1 MKLYFSPG
9 ACSLSPHIVA
19 NEAGIP
25 LTLVKVDTKTKTIAR
40 DGDYWEINPK
50 GYVPALELDDGQL
63 LTEGPA
69 IVQYL
74 ADLAPAAGL
83 APANG
88 SFERVRLQEALNY
101 LTSEIHKAYSPLF
114 NPEVLPAVREE
125 RLAGLVRVVDEAQC
139 LLPAVREERLEYL
152 ERRYALIEKQLE
164 GRSYLFGERF
174 TVADAYLFTLT
185 RWSRIVKLD
194 LSGFTNLEAFQKR
207 VGSRKAVIAALRAEG
222 LIPESKAA

>member
-40 DGDYWEINPK
+40 DGDFWEINPK
-50 GYVPALELDDGQL
+50 GYVPALELDDGQV

-83 APANG
+83 APGNG
-88 SFERVRLQEALNY
+88 TFERVRLQETLNY

-114 NPEVLPAVREE
+114 KDDVLPV
-125 RLAGLVRVVDEAQC
+125 
-139 LLPAVREERLEYL
+139 VREERLEYL
-152 ERRYALIEKQLE
+152 KRRYALIEKQLE
-164 GRSYLFGERF
+164 GRAYLFGDRF

-185 RWSRIVKLD
+185 RWARAVKLD
-194 LSGFTNLEAFQKR
+194 LSGFANLEGFQKR
-207 VGSRKAVIAALRAEG
+207 VGSRKAVVGALRAEG
-222 LIPESKAA
+222 LIADSKAA

>member
-25 LTLVKVDTKTKTIAR
+25 LDLVKVDTTTKTIDR
-40 DGDYWEINPK
+40 DGDFWDINPK

-74 ADLAPAAGL
+74 ADRAPAAGL

-114 NPEVLPAVREE
+114 KDDV
-125 RLAGLVRVVDEAQC
+125 
-139 LLPAVREERLEYL
+139 LPAVREERLEYL
-152 ERRYALIEKQLE
+152 KRRYALIEKQLE
-164 GRSYLFGERF
+164 GRTYLTGDRF

-185 RWSRIVKLD
+185 RWARAVKLD
-194 LSGFTNLEAFQKR
+194 LSGFPNLEAFQKR
-207 VGSRKAVIAALRAEG
+207 VAGRKAVVAAMRAEG
-222 LIPESKAA
+222 LIADSKAA

>member
-1 MKLYFSPG
+1 MKLYYAPG

-25 LTLVKVDTKTKTIAR
+25 LELAKVDVQNKTVAR
-40 DGDYWEINPK
+40 DGDYWDVNPK
-50 GYVPALELDDGQL
+50 GYVPALELDDGQV

-74 ADLAPAAGL
+74 ADRAPDSGL

-101 LTSEIHKAYSPLF
+101 LTSEIHKSFSPLF
-114 NPEVLPAVREE
+114 RPDVLPAVREE
-125 RLAGLVRVVDEAQC
+125 RLA
-139 LLPAVREERLEYL
+139 YL
-152 ERRYALIEKQLE
+152 AKRYALIEKQLD
-164 GRSYLFGERF
+164 GRRYLFGDRF

-185 RWSRIVKLD
+185 RWARAVKLD
-194 LSGFTNLEAFQKR
+194 LSAFPNLEAFQKR
-207 VGSRKAVIAALRAEG
+207 VGSRKAVLEAMRAEG
-222 LIPESKAA
+222 LIPDSKAA